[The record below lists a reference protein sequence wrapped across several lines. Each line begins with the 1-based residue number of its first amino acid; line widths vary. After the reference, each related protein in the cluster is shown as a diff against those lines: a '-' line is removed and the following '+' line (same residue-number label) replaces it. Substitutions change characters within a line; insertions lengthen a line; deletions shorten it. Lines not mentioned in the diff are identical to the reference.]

1 MWCDVKLSPTDS
13 KQAYSRG
20 PLKTVLVILQL
31 FPSRERTKVLILSYF
46 YL

>member
-1 MWCDVKLSPTDS
+1 MWCDIKLSPIDS

-20 PLKTVLVILQL
+20 PVKTVLVIPQL
-31 FPSRERTKVLILSYF
+31 LRERTKVLILSYF

>member
-1 MWCDVKLSPTDS
+1 MWCDIKLSPIDS

-20 PLKTVLVILQL
+20 PLKIVLVIPQL
-31 FPSRERTKVLILSYF
+31 LRERTKVLILSYF